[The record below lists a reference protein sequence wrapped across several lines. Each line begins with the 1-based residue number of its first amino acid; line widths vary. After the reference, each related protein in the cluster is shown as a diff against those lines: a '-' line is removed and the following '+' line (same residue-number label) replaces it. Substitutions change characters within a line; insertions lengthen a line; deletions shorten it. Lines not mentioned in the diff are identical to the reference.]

1 MVLTARFREYSR
13 IFSRLEWVVV
23 EDVVLFFKV
32 PYTHSCYSLAD
43 MLWNAWMSL
52 LLMNVLLINVCTL
65 HIRSLSI
72 SGPCG
77 HWHGGKGVF
86 SIALGMPRNQS
97 TTEIHNTRVQFAYKN
112 HWSHKGS
119 NEPSPLHD
127 NYVGT
132 GRTRGMSA
140 HITIS
145 IDIIDTTLEPGGQIS
160 SRPSQSPSRHS
171 QRLETGDAKL

>member
-52 LLMNVLLINVCTL
+52 LLMNVLLINVCAL

-97 TTEIHNTRVQFAYKN
+97 TTEFTTREFSSPTKIIGHIREAT
-112 HWSHKGS
+112 
-119 NEPSPLHD
+119 SPL
-127 NYVGT
+127 NCAITMLERG
-132 GRTRGMSA
+132 GR
-140 HITIS
+140 
-145 IDIIDTTLEPGGQIS
+145 GG
-160 SRPSQSPSRHS
+160 
-171 QRLETGDAKL
+171 